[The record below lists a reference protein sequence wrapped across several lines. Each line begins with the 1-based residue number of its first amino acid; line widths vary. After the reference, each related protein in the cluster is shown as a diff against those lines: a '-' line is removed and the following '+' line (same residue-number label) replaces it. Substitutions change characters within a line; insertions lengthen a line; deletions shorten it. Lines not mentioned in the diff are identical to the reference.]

1 MAVRNHSLAPHSALN
16 QDGAARLLSPQRSGA
31 VLLFF
36 AFMAVLH
43 SWPLASDPTHLGRL
57 DSDDASLNTWVIAWV
72 AHILPR
78 DPLHLFEAPIFFPEP
93 HTLAYSEHLFVPALM
108 GAPLWWLGASPVLE
122 HNLLLIAGLAL
133 SGWAMALV
141 ISRWTGS
148 LPAGLIAGLIY
159 AFNAH
164 VLTRLS
170 HLQAQHVEF
179 FPLMLYAFDR
189 VLVEG
194 TRRGAVLL
202 AGAFVLQALCSDYLL
217 VFAAFAL
224 VAAALVRGPEWWRP
238 QGARARTALLV
249 AAAISVAAVG
259 PFLWPYYE
267 VSRDQGLVRSVSDVA
282 RYSAGWRDYLTTGGR
297 LHYALWSH
305 NFFEHHTAL
314 FPGLTALA
322 LAGIAIGNGDAWRNR
337 RARMAL
343 AFGAVGIV
351 LSFGP
356 TLPEYAWLHEHVPP
370 LGGLRNA
377 ARWGWLWL
385 AAVALLAGF
394 GAARLRPAMTAVIGL
409 LVTIESLRTPVGY
422 TRFDGLPRIYDRV
435 AAEHDVVLAEFP
447 FHFGAMV
454 HLNGPYVLANTR
466 YFRPLVN
473 GYSGF
478 QTATYE
484 ARGRDLNT
492 FPSSRALA
500 ELKALGV
507 THVTVHRNQFR
518 RRNGEASLAAID
530 TVEELVPI
538 AEADG
543 IRLYRFSRSTR

>member
-1 MAVRNHSLAPHSALN
+1 
-16 QDGAARLLSPQRSGA
+16 
-31 VLLFF
+31 
-36 AFMAVLH
+36 MAVLH
-43 SWPLASDPTHLGRL
+43 SWPLASDPAHLGRL
-57 DSDDASLNTWVIAWV
+57 DNDDASLNTWVIAWV

-78 DPLHLFEAPIFFPEP
+78 DPLHMFEAPIFFPEP

-133 SGWAMALV
+133 SGWAMALL
-141 ISRWTGS
+141 ITRWTGS

-164 VLTRLS
+164 VLTRLP

-194 TRRGAVLL
+194 SRRSAVLL
-202 AGAFVLQALCSDYLL
+202 AGAFVLQALCGDYLL

-224 VAAALVRGPEWWRP
+224 VGAAVVRGPEWWRP
-238 QGARARTALLV
+238 QRAPARTALLV

-282 RYSAGWRDYLTTGGR
+282 RYSAGWRDYLTTGSR

-322 LAGIAIGNGDAWRNR
+322 LAGLAVFKGDAWRDP

-343 AFGAVGIV
+343 AFGAAGLV

-356 TLPEYAWLHEHVPP
+356 ALPEYAWLHEHVP
-370 LGGLRNA
+370 LLRGLRNA
-377 ARWGWLWL
+377 ARWGWLFL
-385 AAVALLAGF
+385 AAVAVLAGF
-394 GAARLRPAMTAVIGL
+394 GAAKLRPAAAVAIGL
-409 LVTIESLRTPVGY
+409 LVTIESLRAPVGY

-435 AAEHDVVLAEFP
+435 AAERDVVLAEFP
-447 FHFGAMV
+447 FHSGAMV

-484 ARGRDLNT
+484 TRAHALDT

-507 THVTVHRNQFR
+507 THVTVHQDQFR
-518 RRNGEASLAAID
+518 RRHGEAALAAID
-530 TVEELVPI
+530 AVTELEPI

-543 IRLYRFSRSTR
+543 IRLYRLTHSTR